1 MRIILNPMARHGGGR
16 RLRSGIERELE
27 SRRVDFDLVETEG
40 PGHAAELAR
49 EAVASGL
56 RTIVAAGGDGTVHE
70 VVNGIASAAFNGV
83 ALGLLPIGTGNDS
96 VKMVPGTATMEQAY
110 ATLIAGRSAP
120 LDVGVSRWDG
130 GSEYFVNAMG
140 TGIDVEVVRLMR
152 RSRLLPGSVIYVSA
166 LIRALA
172 RFRPAVMEVVV
183 DGHAVLKRVMNL
195 AVCNGPSIGGS
206 FRICPDASP
215 WDGELDVCLVDEMS
229 MLRNARMVPR
239 VLTGTHVGQPGI
251 TMLRGR
257 VVRVSV
263 PAGGPLFF
271 QLDGELRHAAD
282 GAAGIEVTVSPRR
295 LNVIRRVAPGELLME
310 RE

>member
-16 RLRSGIERELE
+16 RLRRGIERELE
-27 SRRVDFDLVETEG
+27 RRGVDFDIVQTEG
-40 PGHAAELAR
+40 PGHATELAR
-49 EAVASGL
+49 DAVASGHL
-56 RTIVAAGGDGTVHE
+56 TIVAAGGDGTVHE
-70 VVNGIASAAFNGV
+70 VINGIAAAPSQDV
-83 ALGLLPIGTGNDS
+83 VLGLLPIGTGNDS

-110 ATLIAGRSAP
+110 ATLVAGRTTP
-120 LDVGVSRWDG
+120 FDVGLARWDG

-166 LIRALA
+166 LIRALTRYRA
-172 RFRPAVMEVVV
+172 AVMEVVV
-183 DGHAVLKRVMNL
+183 DGHAVLQRIMNL

-215 WDGELDVCLVDEMS
+215 FDGQLDVCLVDEMS

-239 VLTGTHVGQPGI
+239 VLTGTHVGHAGI
-251 TMLRGR
+251 TMLRG
-257 VVRVSV
+257 VDVSV
-263 PAGGPLFF
+263 RMPAGGPLFF

-282 GAAGIEVTVSPRR
+282 GSTGIDVTVSPRR
-295 LNVIRRVAPGELLME
+295 FHIIRRVAEGDHLLE